1 MAPILSQGNLAT
13 ITPSSTNPD
22 ITDPKFAP
30 QFRPAGKAIYF
41 RTVTADA
48 YQGPNMA
55 NYFAQKLKVK
65 KVFIIDDTGA
75 YGVGIADAFEAQARK
90 DGMTVLGHDQVNPLE
105 ADYTTILTKIKG
117 IDPEALYY
125 GGSSLA
131 GIKVVK
137 QSYDVLPKIIKGGG
151 DGVYGASLLKGA
163 GYPPRHQV
171 HCLGCG
177 NPTLEFRRVNNP
189 AHLDATNGRVNI

>member
-1 MAPILSQGNLAT
+1 MS
-13 ITPSSTNPD
+13 TPLRLGFPSDLRSVKRHRARIFPYTHRRVQRV
-22 ITDPKFAP
+22 DPALQAGQFGDDHAVLDQSRHHRPQVCP

-41 RTVTADA
+41 RTVTTDA

-90 DGMTVLGHDQVNPLE
+90 DGMNVLGHDQVNPLE
-105 ADYTTILTKIKG
+105 ADYRTILTKIKG

-125 GGSSLA
+125 GGS
-131 GIKVVK
+131 
-137 QSYDVLPKIIKGGG
+137 
-151 DGVYGASLLKGA
+151 
-163 GYPPRHQV
+163 
-171 HCLGCG
+171 C
-177 NPTLEFRRVNNP
+177 
-189 AHLDATNGRVNI
+189 